1 MTNTAQGTFSRG
13 YRRHLV
19 ALAIFGAL
27 TLLMTYPLA
36 LQAAHAIGNYGD
48 PLLNAW
54 ALASNAHK
62 FVTHP
67 LDLFNTNI
75 FYPYPATLAYSEN
88 LIAISALTAPL
99 IWATK
104 NPVLVHNL
112 ALLISFPLCAFGA
125 YLLVLDLTGSWVG
138 GLVAGIAFGFAH
150 YRFGELGQLQNLTIQ
165 WLPFALLYFSRFFRT
180 QGWRDV
186 LLATFFLVMEALSSL
201 YYGIYS
207 GLAVALFV
215 LYTVLTARQ
224 PGSPVRQLKTWVRL
238 AAASALV
245 LAAMALIAI
254 PYSTAKAIVGERALS
269 DQVGA
274 ALQQYVQV
282 PAQSLLARLIPAL
295 GREDMGATYF
305 PGLVVVAL
313 VLFFLV
319 SLVRRRRS
327 GDGRPVGRSDWRFYL
342 ALAVV
347 AFVLSLGTALR
358 LTIDQPPIFQPL
370 PYTILYD
377 WAPGFKA
384 LRTPSRIAPLVIL
397 SLAVL
402 AGYGAALLKRR
413 ASSVVLAALIVFA
426 AVEYIAIPA
435 QLVPIET
442 GSQVPEVYHWLN
454 NLPQD
459 SVVLELPAVTSSAL
473 WNDVDSMRRL
483 GRQQYLTT
491 YHWHP
496 TIMGYSGFWPPFFSP
511 DINHLL
517 AFPSTATL
525 EYLRGRGVSYLVLH
539 QDQYEPAVWDQM
551 QQRLAL
557 FGDQLTLLKVL
568 DNDHVYALQPA
579 AVTAVEPQISVYIP
593 PAALAGKPYAIYL
606 LVDNP
611 SDAVAVYQTQEPYTI
626 SYRWQAAGASDQN
639 TDATAR
645 AGVAQ
650 GKVPL
655 FLPAGQSVVPVFLPA
670 PPDPGATLTIDANI
684 LGQQIST
691 TTAVQE
697 VQHGSSLPPGSET
710 APLFD
715 AGFNYDNKLRL
726 SHVALDS
733 TRHRVGDSLAVTL
746 NWQRLAEDLSDTYV
760 VFFKLTDA
768 NGQEVFNDDRLP
780 VDWSGPPA
788 RWPLGETVVD
798 QHLLQLP
805 VDLAPGVYT
814 LALGL
819 YNATTQQF
827 VPLVNDD
834 GSQRYAAFETTI
846 EITP

>member
-1 MTNTAQGTFSRG
+1 MLSRG

-62 FVTHP
+62 FITHP

-99 IWATK
+99 IWATD

-125 YLLVLDLTGSWVG
+125 YLLALDLAASWVG
-138 GLVAGIAFGFAH
+138 GMIAGIAFGFAH

-186 LLATFFLVMEALSSL
+186 LLAAFFLVMEALSSL

-215 LYTVLTARQ
+215 LYIVLTARQ
-224 PGSPVRQLKTWVRL
+224 PGSPVRQLKTWLRL

-245 LAAMALIAI
+245 LSAMALIAV
-254 PYSTAKAIVGERALS
+254 PYSTARAVVGERALS
-269 DQVGA
+269 DQFGA
-274 ALQQYVQV
+274 ALQQYVQT
-282 PAQSLLARLIPAL
+282 PAQSLLARLIPAT

-305 PGLVVVAL
+305 PGLVVAAL
-313 VLFFLV
+313 VVFFLV
-319 SLVRRRRS
+319 ALVRRRRS
-327 GDGRPVGRSDWRFYL
+327 GDRRPVGRSDWRFYL

-358 LTIDQPPIFQPL
+358 LTIDQPPVFQPL

-413 ASSVVLAALIVFA
+413 AGNVVLAALMVFA
-426 AVEYIAIPA
+426 AVEYIALPA
-435 QLVPIET
+435 QLTPIET

-496 TIMGYSGFWPPFFSP
+496 TIMGYSGFWPPLFAT

-517 AFPSTATL
+517 AFPSSATL
-525 EYLRGRGVSYLVLH
+525 DYLRGRGVSYLVLH
-539 QDQYEPAVWDQM
+539 QDQYQPAAWDQL

-557 FGDQLTLLKVL
+557 FSDQLTLLKVL
-568 DNDHVYALQPA
+568 DNDYVYALQPA
-579 AVTAVEPQISVYIP
+579 ALTAVEPQISAYIP
-593 PAALAGKPYAIYL
+593 PAAVAGKPYAIYL
-606 LVDNP
+606 VVDSP
-611 SDAVAVYQTQEPYTI
+611 DDSATVHQMREPYTI
-626 SYRWQAAGASDQN
+626 SYRWQAPATSDPNDASS
-639 TDATAR
+639 
-645 AGVAQ
+645 GVATLDGVLQ
-650 GKVPL
+650 GDLPL
-655 FLPAGQSVVPVFLPA
+655 FHPAGRSVIPVFLPA
-670 PPDPGATLTIDANI
+670 PPGPDATLEVEIDT
-684 LGQQIST
+684 LGQHSATSATVTESQ
-691 TTAVQE
+691 TA
-697 VQHGSSLPPGSET
+697 SPLAPDRAT
-710 APLFD
+710 APLFVAD
-715 AGFNYDNKLRL
+715 FNYDDKLRL
-726 SHVALDS
+726 SHVALQA
-733 TRHRVGDSLAVTL
+733 TRYRAGDSIAVAL
-746 NWQRLAEDLSDTYV
+746 NWQRLAEDLPDIYV
-760 VFFKLTDA
+760 VFFKLIDA
-768 NGQEVFNDDRLP
+768 SGQEVFNDDRLP
-780 VDWSGPPA
+780 VDWPGAPA
-788 RWPLGETVVD
+788 TWPVGETVID
-798 QHLLQLP
+798 PHLLQLP
-805 VDLAPGVYT
+805 LDLAPGRYT

-819 YNATTQQF
+819 FDATTQQF